1 MFVACVN
8 FSLTRWAN
16 RSITVVMKLTDCVE
30 CGEQFNLFSREKKLA
45 GGKANTCPLCSEE
58 TAVKYAGVSAGEG
71 KMGSVQVL
79 KFSSNADRN
88 AYMAF
93 WKATSGMNTGK
104 NCQMQFRAKEP
115 NVKFK
120 TVATFL
126 NNVNHKGKA

>member
-1 MFVACVN
+1 MFVVCVN
-8 FSLTRWAN
+8 FSLTPSRN
-16 RSITVVMKLTDCVE
+16 RSITVVMKLTECVE
-30 CGEQFNLFSREKKLA
+30 CGEQFNLYSPEKRRA

-120 TVATFL
+120 TVATFTG
-126 NNVNHKGKA
+126 NVNHKGRS

>member
-1 MFVACVN
+1 MQRGGFKII
-8 FSLTRWAN
+8 LTRWAN

-45 GGKANTCPLCSEE
+45 GGRANTCPQCSEE

-71 KMGSVQVL
+71 KMGTVQVL

-120 TVATFL
+120 TVATFTG
-126 NNVNHKGKA
+126 NVNHKGRS

>member
-1 MFVACVN
+1 MPKGGIKII
-8 FSLTRWAN
+8 LTRWAN
-16 RSITVVMKLTDCVE
+16 RSITVVMKLTECIE
-30 CGEQFNLFSREKKLA
+30 CGEQFHLYSPEKRRA
-45 GGKANTCPLCSEE
+45 GGKANNCPQCSEE

-120 TVATFL
+120 TVATFTG
-126 NNVNHKGKA
+126 NVNHKGRS